1 MRILPEIDVNKFKKA
16 LNGKKI
22 PLLVLDQKWH
32 HLFQGEEKP
41 AGMAEHERK
50 VNEYLQQ
57 QGSATQQLKE
67 LKKLKNTLMQNIVDN
82 MDGADEKKEDSI
94 QSKKLTETKRLIEE
108 ANEKIEELE
117 DSLLELPRLLKE
129 ANMQLMVSGMA
140 YIYEKMHENATESA
154 GIAEWIEKVR
164 IELKKKIIR
173 KQFCDMKN
181 KEMFQ
186 YMNAILGAEV
196 LDVFDIQYD
205 DSFELKKPEDADSS
219 EEENK
224 ERD

>member
-1 MRILPEIDVNKFKKA
+1 VKHMPEIDVNKFKKA
-16 LNGKKI
+16 LNGKKV
-22 PLLVLDQKWH
+22 PLLVLDHKWH

-41 AGMAEHERK
+41 EEMAEYEK
-50 VNEYLQQ
+50 LVNEYLQQ

-82 MDGADEKKEDSI
+82 MDGADARKEDSI

-108 ANEKIEELE
+108 ANEKMEELE
-117 DSLLELPRLLKE
+117 DSLIELPRLLKE
-129 ANMQLMVSGMA
+129 ANTQLMVSGMA
-140 YIYEKMHENATESA
+140 YIYEKLHTNSTESA
-154 GIAEWIEKVR
+154 VIAEWIEKVR

-173 KQFCDMKN
+173 KQYCDMKN

-205 DSFELKKPEDADSS
+205 ENFELKKPEDTGLSG
-219 EEENK
+219 EENK
-224 ERD
+224 DNN